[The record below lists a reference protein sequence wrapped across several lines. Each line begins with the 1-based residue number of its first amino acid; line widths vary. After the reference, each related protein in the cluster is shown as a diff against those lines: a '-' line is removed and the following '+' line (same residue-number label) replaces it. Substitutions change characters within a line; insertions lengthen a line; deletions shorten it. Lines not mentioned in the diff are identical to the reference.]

1 MWYDVDCVNWKK
13 DFVCEHENL
22 LDADGNL
29 KKPKFAKNPI
39 SSPGVYEQI
48 DTSAFN
54 SKLFH
59 SSKDDFYWLV
69 IKLRKDYFHEKLK
82 ADEKDEL

>member
-1 MWYDVDCVNWKK
+1 MWYDANCLNWKK

-29 KKPKFAKNPI
+29 KDPKPPKNPI
-39 SSPGVYEQI
+39 SSPGVYEEI
-48 DTSAFN
+48 DSSAFN

-69 IKLRKDYFHEKLK
+69 IKLRKDYFNQKLK
-82 ADEKDEL
+82 MDEKDEL